1 MSSITYYAFHV
12 AKLEILCCL
21 NEHERHVR
29 INAAR
34 ITIANESKAAS
45 DRDHN

>member
-12 AKLEILCCL
+12 AKLEIFCCL
-21 NEHERHVR
+21 DEHERHVR

-45 DRDHN
+45 DRHHN